1 MITPSHCPRSGS
13 SNPSR
18 SPPKGDGQA
27 LCHPWTAQGA
37 RPAAGASQG
46 LLLGR
51 SAVLLGPAQRVL
63 TYLHNPLRE
72 LVRRADQLLRHL
84 ERRIYN
90 LLARAALRTHIRKNA
105 IDGVKELP
113 HRLKRRV
120 FCGLE
125 RFDDAI
131 SAIGAYFCAGH
142 EVLLLLSLIH
152 ISEPTR

>member
-63 TYLHNPLRE
+63 TYLHSNCSPPVGARSTTWDNGART
-72 LVRRADQLLRHL
+72 VGNSD
-84 ERRIYN
+84 RRIPF
-90 LLARAALRTHIRKNA
+90 RAQRASALR
-105 IDGVKELP
+105 
-113 HRLKRRV
+113 RV
-120 FCGLE
+120 GGGE
-125 RFDDAI
+125 RA
-131 SAIGAYFCAGH
+131 SA
-142 EVLLLLSLIH
+142 V
-152 ISEPTR
+152 PDR